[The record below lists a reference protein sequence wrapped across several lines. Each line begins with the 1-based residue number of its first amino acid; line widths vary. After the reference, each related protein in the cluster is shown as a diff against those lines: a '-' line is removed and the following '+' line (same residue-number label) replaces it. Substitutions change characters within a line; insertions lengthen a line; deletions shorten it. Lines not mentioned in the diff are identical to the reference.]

1 MPEPVYW
8 PNQNR
13 TQDSKPF
20 MKWKVGE
27 PPTEFEVPHYYRN
40 LRAVRFGTPAAT
52 AKEGSRVTKANLGPS
67 IRAHCARP
75 TDRPVSL
82 RRP

>member
-8 PNQNR
+8 PHQTR

-27 PPTEFEVPHYYRN
+27 PPTDFEVPHYYRN
-40 LRAVRFGTPAAT
+40 LRAVRFGTPLCEPPHGGLF
-52 AKEGSRVTKANLGPS
+52 KHVQPL
-67 IRAHCARP
+67 
-75 TDRPVSL
+75 TDSK
-82 RRP
+82 